1 MEIKEQMTS
10 IVTQFNNCA
19 LRFSD
24 FELLAKTIQLQVED
38 FSKRLQDQADFVTHT
53 KSEMLDQLRSFNFEI
68 EKELIGIRKDQTLAF
83 EKMNQVKVETQK
95 SIEIGDQL
103 DKKVSL
109 ASEEINKLAKRHEN
123 DILQLTTK
131 KDFEKQNQE
140 NAQAM
145 QRLQYVCTDIRNLN
159 LTTDQYIDQYF
170 PFKLMKDV
178 SAYLQ
183 WVFQGDDDCVARVKT
198 FEKI

>member
-1 MEIKEQMTS
+1 
-10 IVTQFNNCA
+10 
-19 LRFSD
+19 
-24 FELLAKTIQLQVED
+24 LLAKTIQLQVED
-38 FSKRLQDQADFVTHT
+38 FSKRLQDQADFATHT

-103 DKKVSL
+103 DKKVFL

-159 LTTDQYIDQYF
+159 LTTD
-170 PFKLMKDV
+170 
-178 SAYLQ
+178 
-183 WVFQGDDDCVARVKT
+183 
-198 FEKI
+198 